1 MLIDE
6 KKSYWLTGL
15 LPALA
20 AGLGLRVWYFLDL
33 RVQPFFGY
41 PIVDSLTFDRLA
53 REILAGGG
61 GEAFFRAPLYP
72 YVLSLVYTLTGGGQ
86 TGVVW
91 VQFVLGLAA
100 IVPVYLLAER
110 WFGRSAALL
119 TAWIVAL
126 YPLRIFFEGE
136 ILAVTLFG
144 FLLAWGVWL
153 LWTGSEENSTR
164 RLLWAGLVL
173 GLAVLTRPNLLL
185 AMPFLLAGAL
195 LPRLRAP
202 EGLWRRLAGTAAVL
216 AFTVAPATL
225 HNWAAEQ
232 RVIPVAANGGINF
245 YLGNSPGATGE
256 TPLPPGLLW
265 QDTVQEPIR
274 SGLTGMWEQD
284 RYWWARAS
292 RSIAEDRPR
301 WLGLLAAKS
310 LLFWSAFESSNN
322 KRLEHFTN
330 VSFPSR
336 HYRGWFGA
344 LACLGFAGLVVLA
357 RGRPL
362 FSLAS
367 LLAGYWLAVA
377 LFFVTARYRLPL
389 VPFLAM
395 SASAAVAELSGRL
408 QGWRGKRAALA
419 LTAVLAAVAVFPSW
433 LPVGGDRI
441 DPDFQ
446 MGQVFLARGEPDR
459 AEAHLLR
466 SLAKGKANAD
476 ILNSLGAVSFARRE
490 WKGAEEHYLSALEE
504 GDFSEVYYNLGI
516 VYERMVPP
524 RRREALETYRRSLE
538 RNPLETR
545 ARANLEYLLGRGSQ

>member
-6 KKSYWLTGL
+6 KKSWWITGL

-20 AGLGLRVWYFLDL
+20 AGLGLRIWYFLDL

-61 GEAFFRAPLYP
+61 GEAFFRAPFYP
-72 YVLSLVYTLTGGGQ
+72 YVLSLIYTLTGGGQ
-86 TGVVW
+86 AGVVW
-91 VQFVLGLAA
+91 IQFALGLAA

-119 TAWIVAL
+119 TAWIAAL

-216 AFTVAPATL
+216 AVTVAPATL
-225 HNWAAEQ
+225 HNWAAEK

-245 YLGNSPGATGE
+245 YLGNRPGTTGQ

-274 SGLTGMWEQD
+274 SGLTGRWEQD
-284 RYWWARAS
+284 RYWWARSSAVIAADPS
-292 RSIAEDRPR
+292 R
-301 WLGLLAAKS
+301 WMGLLAAKS
-310 LLFWSAFESSNN
+310 LLFWNAFESSNN

-344 LACLGFAGLVVLA
+344 LVCLGFAGLVVIV

-362 FSLAS
+362 LPLVS
-367 LLAGYWLAVA
+367 LLAGYWLAVT
-377 LFFVTARYRLPL
+377 LFFVSARYRLPI

-395 SASAAVAELSGRL
+395 TASAAAVELSGWVRS
-408 QGWRGKRAALA
+408 GRGRRAALA
-419 LTAVLAAVAVFPSW
+419 ATALLAAVAVFPSW
-433 LPVGGDRI
+433 LAVGDDRI

-446 MGQVFLARGEPDR
+446 MGQVFLGRGEPDR

-466 SLAKGKANAD
+466 SMEEEKGNAD
-476 ILNSLGAVSFARRE
+476 VLNSLGAVSFARGE
-490 WKGAEEHYLSALEE
+490 WSKAEEYYLAALGK
-504 GDFSEVYYNLGI
+504 GDFSEIHYNLGV
-516 VYERMVPP
+516 VYERMDPP
-524 RRREALETYRRSLE
+524 RRREALDAYRRSLE
-538 RNPLETR
+538 RNPLEAG
-545 ARANLEYLLGRGSQ
+545 ARANMEYLLGRSPQ